1 MCRLVEKTDTALEAT
16 TVFLKLP
23 KPEAM
28 EEEFALNANQD
39 LSQAAFDSLQ
49 EGDRTEFPNPVID
62 LEEQPTSANADGANV
77 FAVKEV
83 PGKEYLDMRYGLQ
96 QLIYKNYSLP
106 GYQDSG

>member
-39 LSQAAFDSLQ
+39 LRQ
-49 EGDRTEFPNPVID
+49 EGDRIEEFPNPLQAEVID